1 MRAYTPFA
9 QPIDKTLWRFA
20 GLPGNRGLDLTNVLQ
35 SGLPIEV
42 FDSIHKWSDMSKADI
57 MRIAGIKERNVARR
71 KNAGCVL
78 SAEESERVARLIR
91 VFDAAVQLFG
101 GNKNEAWTWLK
112 NPVRGLGAVTP
123 MSLIATESG
132 ALEVLD
138 LIGRLEHG
146 VFS

>member
-57 MRIAGIKERNVARR
+57 MRIAGIKERNVAR
-71 KNAGCVL
+71 
-78 SAEESERVARLIR
+78 LIR

-123 MSLIATESG
+123 MSLNC
-132 ALEVLD
+132 D
-138 LIGRLEHG
+138 
-146 VFS
+146 